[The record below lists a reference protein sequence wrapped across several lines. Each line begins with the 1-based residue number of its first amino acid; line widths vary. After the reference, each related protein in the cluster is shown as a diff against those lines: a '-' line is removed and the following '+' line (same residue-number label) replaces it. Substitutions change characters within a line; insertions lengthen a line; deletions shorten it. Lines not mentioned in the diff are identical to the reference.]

1 MIMLDKIFKENIQF
15 SKYGRSG
22 AIVLTK
28 NKNNAIKL
36 KQAGW
41 NCYLKD
47 DIFRLNPPTLNLVD
61 IVDIEKSLQYQNL
74 IFNYSL
80 YKYIQLLNQK
90 RILEEYCLN
99 VMEEHKIFF
108 KNFVFHIS
116 IGPIL
121 KYAVKIEES
130 DNRIYKFKT
139 YLIDYIL
146 GDPKFIQLYNKYI
159 TLFKN
164 TPNIELECIKNENIK
179 LQENYIRQYKA
190 NNYKCKNKTIK
201 IDFSQINIEQFDYI
215 IFILNG
221 CFKIMPYFD
230 LNEYKNKIIFWEVH
244 MDATKGANDFGGLEK
259 LKNKSILVIDSIY
272 SGKTMLYIKKILKNI
287 TDKINILGVFPKSD
301 NVANICDYIMILNK
315 VIKKS
320 KNGFNI
326 EKEIIKILGG

>member
-22 AIVLTK
+22 AIVLTR
-28 NKNNAIKL
+28 NKNTAIKL

-80 YKYIQLLNQK
+80 YKYIQLLNKK
-90 RILEEYCLN
+90 RKLEDYFFN
-99 VMEEHKIFF
+99 VIEEHKIFF
-108 KNFVFHIS
+108 KDFAFHIS

-121 KYAVKIEES
+121 KYAVKIEGS
-130 DNRIYKFKT
+130 DSRIYKFKP
-139 YLIDYIL
+139 YLIEYIL
-146 GDPKFIQLYNKYI
+146 EDKNFIELYNKYI
-159 TLFKN
+159 TLFGDKF
-164 TPNIELECIKNENIK
+164 NIKQEYIKKENVK
-179 LQENYIRQYKA
+179 LQESYIKQYKA
-190 NNYKCKNKTIK
+190 NNCRCKNRTIK
-201 IDFSQINIEQFDYI
+201 VDFSQIDIEQFDYI

-230 LNEYKNKIIFWEVH
+230 LDKYKNKIIFWEIH
-244 MDATKGANDFGGLEK
+244 IDKTKGTNDVGDLEK

-287 TDKINILGVFPKSD
+287 TDKISILGVFPKSD
-301 NVANICDYIMILNK
+301 SVANICDYIIVLNK
-315 VIKKS
+315 VIKKCED
-320 KNGFNI
+320 GFNI